1 MPLDNL
7 LLNAVSAGDPS
18 CRQHSLSLKLMK
30 DLPTLATNA
39 ISVEKGGGGRNPKVY
54 RYHVARLRQ
63 AKQKQAV
70 DNWWVE
76 IENST
81 KVSTAVKNGTC
92 SSHLFSW
99 SQIEIKYQHRKLS
112 ELNDELKWYSR

>member
-1 MPLDNL
+1 
-7 LLNAVSAGDPS
+7 
-18 CRQHSLSLKLMK
+18 MK
-30 DLPTLATNA
+30 DLPNLATNV

-63 AKQKQAV
+63 PEQKEPV
-70 DNWWVE
+70 DNWWIE
-76 IENST
+76 IENSI
-81 KVSTAVKNGTC
+81 KVSTAVKNGMC

-99 SQIEIKYQHRKLS
+99 SQSGIKYQHHELS